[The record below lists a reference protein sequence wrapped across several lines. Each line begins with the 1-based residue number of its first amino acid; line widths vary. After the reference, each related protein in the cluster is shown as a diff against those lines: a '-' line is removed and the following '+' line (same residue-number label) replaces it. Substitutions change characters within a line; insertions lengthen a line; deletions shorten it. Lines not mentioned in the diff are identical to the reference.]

1 MLGSALPFGL
11 DGFNVAIAAIAIMLS
26 ISGIAIGLGYALDE
40 RRLKEFGKNELYQSI
55 LNAALVGSLLVV
67 FASNG
72 LMTNLIN
79 SLTGGVTSYSCPQYM
94 DANSALCF
102 SYSYLMGLS
111 GYSIHGSSYS
121 SLFVIISG
129 LLLSLIS
136 LGTLLGVIAGLK
148 INLLLISISFSTILS
163 PILGQI
169 QYLTGILTTLALGI
183 SVQAAILSFVAVTA
197 IAVILPLGLILRS
210 FYPSRKLGGFLIA
223 VAIGAYVVL
232 PLSYVLNATMINSY
246 SQVNSTDLVSITNSA
261 SSIQGQIASSN
272 LQYNQTSTG
281 IFGGITSGLQSLVAQ
296 ISQVL
301 SDLTFRLSRLIME
314 VFILPAFSLIITG
327 ISIRELAGIFGS
339 EATFGKFKMLQ

>member
-1 MLGSALPFGL
+1 MLSSALPFGL

-26 ISGIAIGLGYALDE
+26 ISGISIGLGYALDD
-40 RRLKEFGKNELYQSI
+40 RRLKEFGKNEVYQSI
-55 LNAALVGSLLVV
+55 LNAALVGSLLIL
-67 FASNG
+67 FAGNG

-79 SLTGGVTSYSCPQYM
+79 SLTGSVTSYTCPQYM

-111 GYSIHGSSYS
+111 GYSIHGAGYS

-136 LGTLLGVIAGLK
+136 LGTILGVIAGLK
-148 INLLLISISFSTILS
+148 INLLIVSISFSTILS

-169 QYLTGILTTLALGI
+169 QYLTGILATLALGI
-183 SVQAAILSFVAVTA
+183 TVQAAILSFVAVTA
-197 IAVILPLGLILRS
+197 ISVILPLGLILRS

-223 VAIGAYVVL
+223 VAIGSYVVL

-246 SQVNSTDLVSITNSA
+246 SLSNSTDLVSVTNAATSLQ
-261 SSIQGQIASSN
+261 SQISSSN
-272 LQYNQTSTG
+272 LQYNQTSAG
-281 IFGGITSGLQSLVAQ
+281 IFSGITGGIQSLVGQ
-296 ISQVL
+296 ISQAL
-301 SDLTFRLSRLIME
+301 SDLNFKLSRLIME

-327 ISIRELAGIFGS
+327 ISIRELAGLFGS